1 MVAQRNDIS
10 PPLPPP
16 RAQPPSSA
24 LVNPR
29 AALGAWGEQVAVD
42 HLRGKGLVVLDR
54 NWRCREGELDI
65 VVTDGAT
72 VVFVEVKTRS
82 GAGFGRPE
90 EAVTPRKLSRLRR
103 LAQRWL
109 AERRLGW
116 VEVRFDVVAVL
127 ADRRTGISE
136 VEHLVGVF

>member
-1 MVAQRNDIS
+1 MAAPTNDT
-10 PPLPPP
+10 PPP
-16 RAQPPSSA
+16 SRVSG
-24 LVNPR
+24 VDPR
-29 AALGAWGEQVAVD
+29 ADLGAWGEQVAVD

-65 VVTDGAT
+65 VVTDGTT
-72 VVFVEVKTRS
+72 VVFVAVKTRS
-82 GAGFGRPE
+82 GTAFGRPE

-103 LAQRWL
+103 LAQLWL

-127 ADRRTGISE
+127 ANRRSGARE

>member
-1 MVAQRNDIS
+1 MA
-10 PPLPPP
+10 
-16 RAQPPSSA
+16 
-24 LVNPR
+24 NPR
-29 AALGAWGEQVAVD
+29 AALGAWGEQVAVE
-42 HLRGKGLVVLDR
+42 HLRGQGLVVLDR

-65 VVTDGAT
+65 VVTDGTT

-82 GAGFGRPE
+82 GTGFGRPE

-127 ADRRTGISE
+127 ANRHGGPSE